1 MAVLLSIRP
10 EFSKAIWNGSKRFE
24 YRRRVFDIFRYTEI
38 FVYTTA
44 PISRV
49 TGRFFVRDLIIG
61 TPEQVWEATQ
71 DHAGIDKDRYSNYYS
86 DRDIAF
92 AIAIGDTEQFDVPLN
107 LAEDF
112 GLTHAPQSYAFVNSP
127 LN

>member
-10 EFSKAIWNGSKRFE
+10 EFSDAIWSGSKRFE
-24 YRRRVFDIFRYTEI
+24 YRRRVFDIFRYAEI

-49 TGRFFVRDLIIG
+49 TGRFFVRDLVVG
-61 TPEQVWEATQ
+61 TPDQVWEATQ
-71 DHAGIDKDRYSNYYS
+71 DYAGIDKGRYSDYYF

-92 AIAIGDTEQFDVPLN
+92 AIAIGVTEQFETPSAVSFPHRPL
-107 LAEDF
+107 L
-112 GLTHAPQSYAFVNSP
+112 HAGSSGY
-127 LN
+127 